1 MLGCA
6 EFGEIEGGA
15 ISKNCSELIFHIK
28 IIALYKN
35 TLIDV
40 VKNAT
45 ASRPLIRVGNSDWRL
60 AGTFF
65 QRSTRSRDA

>member
-40 VKNAT
+40 VKKCDCQQT
-45 ASRPLIRVGNSDWRL
+45 PY
-60 AGTFF
+60 
-65 QRSTRSRDA
+65 

>member
-15 ISKNCSELIFHIK
+15 ISKNCLKLIFHIK

-40 VKNAT
+40 VKKCDCQQT
-45 ASRPLIRVGNSDWRL
+45 PYQGW
-60 AGTFF
+60 
-65 QRSTRSRDA
+65 Q